1 MLIASSRLSERG
13 VRRHASKPSTIAT
26 LPRKLQNHAKPLAS
40 AIAVGSVRS
49 PRDVNPV
56 IATARQTAAKIA
68 EAIIVVR
75 SENFMIV
82 ANEGHASLRDHFC
95 ACWRTLIIVGLA

>member
-1 MLIASSRLSERG
+1 MLIASSRSSDRG
-13 VRRHASKPSTIAT
+13 VRRHASKPRTIAT

-56 IATARQTAAKIA
+56 IATARQTAAKIT

-75 SENFMIV
+75 SENFMP
-82 ANEGHASLRDHFC
+82 ARDHFSGC
-95 ACWRTLIIVGLA
+95 LHTLMIVGPAWRRR

>member
-1 MLIASSRLSERG
+1 MLIASLRSSERG
-13 VRRHASKPSTIAT
+13 VSRHASKPSTIAT

-40 AIAVGSVRS
+40 AIAVESVRP

-56 IATARQTAAKIA
+56 IAIARQTAAKIA

-75 SENFMIV
+75 SENFMI
-82 ANEGHASLRDHFC
+82 AQGHFSVCLR
-95 ACWRTLIIVGLA
+95 ALTIVGPA